1 MEQYAMTGEI
11 PDFPVPENTGTVSGE
26 EGVTG

>member
-1 MEQYAMTGEI
+1 MEQYAMTGKI
-11 PDFPVPENTGTVSGE
+11 PDFPVREDTGTVSGE

>member
-1 MEQYAMTGEI
+1 MERYAMTGKI